1 MCRESE
7 SSDEGIETAPS
18 CDSREVLTLTGGR
31 HKRTT
36 GSVHRTIGK
45 NGYDVPVSMRSKMPI
60 EKRFSGP
67 DLLIRE
73 SVGKERAGGSG
84 AGNSPPP
91 TYSQLFR
98 NSTSSN
104 ATSTCTV
111 DETLCTHK
119 HLHDLREGETTD
131 ETSREE
137 GAAGEA
143 EGGSTKQTVNYV
155 STAAFFPFPLP
166 DADAERSFA
175 LHACGRRW
183 TTDAS
188 LLSEYFSFHSFSKT
202 QDTA

>member
-1 MCRESE
+1 MSRESE

-18 CDSREVLTLTGGR
+18 CDSREVLTLTGG
-31 HKRTT
+31 HHWKMT
-36 GSVHRTIGK
+36 GSDHRRIGK
-45 NGYDVPVSMRSKMPI
+45 NGYDVPISMRSKMPI
-60 EKRFSGP
+60 EFSMKRFSGP
-67 DLLIRE
+67 DLMIQE
-73 SVGKERAGGSG
+73 SGGKERAGGSGSG

-111 DETLCTHK
+111 DETICTHK

-137 GAAGEA
+137 GAGGEV

-166 DADAERSFA
+166 DAETLLCMHVGDS
-175 LHACGRRW
+175 GQQMP
-183 TTDAS
+183 AS
-188 LLSEYFSFHSFSKT
+188 K
-202 QDTA
+202 